1 MLNGFSAA
9 LNGFT
14 AVVGDIVFVRLS
26 SQPRGGKRQLDT
38 LRSAAMSRNLKKY
51 ITPLLAAG
59 AAAVAIAAA
68 PTAFAADHQSCNESG
83 SGPSASLAATFRS
96 PPPPQVQF
104 HRYGDQTLLLF
115 HH

>member
-1 MLNGFSAA
+1 MSAGA
-9 LNGFT
+9 TGGPRWAILDSSPDLGSSIKGE
-14 AVVGDIVFVRLS
+14 AVMRIRTS
-26 SQPRGGKRQLDT
+26 S
-38 LRSAAMSRNLKKY
+38 Y
-51 ITPLLAAG
+51 ITTLLAAG

-104 HRYGDQTLLLF
+104 HPYGDQTLLLF